1 MAKKHEHSQPP
12 DILDHPHQ
20 DSPQT
25 PLPQDIAEEMAK
37 HAAALMR
44 IQSAR
49 HRMKLAEAARRNG
62 VPEWV
67 FLSGMIKMAF
77 DSNSFAVSIDQSWL
91 GQESLERVMQEVFCE
106 VPGCGLPIPCPRPGQ
121 MAGCTPGGLLLA
133 GAKLTDAIEHLCPLR
148 QKQTE

>member
-1 MAKKHEHSQPP
+1 MAKKH
-12 DILDHPHQ
+12 DHPQHVEAQ
-20 DSPQT
+20 DNPNQDPQQT
-25 PLPQDIAEEMAK
+25 PPPHDLAEEMAG

-77 DSNSFAVSIDQSWL
+77 DSNSYAVAIDKSWL
-91 GQESLERVMQEVFCE
+91 GQDGLERVMQEAYCE
-106 VPGCGLPIPCPRPGQ
+106 VPGCGLPIPCPRPNQ
-121 MAGCTPGGLLLA
+121 RAGCTPGGLLLA
-133 GAKLTDAIEHLCPLR
+133 GAKLVDAIENLCPLR
-148 QKQTE
+148 QKQS